1 MPAAPHHPTDPPSS
15 KHPPASVGGSAQFP
29 LASADDLADLRLVA
43 AVRAGEPRAWHELL
57 SKYQD
62 RLYGVCLRVIGD
74 SPRSRQTAAD
84 LTQDALVKII
94 QGLSTY
100 DGSAKLSTWMIRV
113 TMNVCLSH
121 LRSQKL
127 RRHGSLDAPHP
138 TSTSS
143 GGAKG
148 GFSGSQK
155 GGGGATLAEM
165 LADREPGTVERV
177 SQEQTRA
184 MVTAA
189 LASIDPEQRA
199 LLVLRDAKGL
209 DYHQIAQALDVPVGT
224 IKSRIFRARLALR
237 EACEQ
242 LSNPSPP
249 RPSISKPPSP

>member
-1 MPAAPHHPTDPPSS
+1 MPAAPHQPTDPPT
-15 KHPPASVGGSAQFP
+15 PARPAPVPAA
-29 LASADDLADLRLVA
+29 LATADDLHDLRLVA
-43 AVRAGEPRAWHELL
+43 AIRAGEPRAWHELL
-57 SKYQD
+57 TRYQD

-74 SPRSRQTAAD
+74 SPKSRQTATD

-94 QGLSTY
+94 QGLSTF

-127 RRHGSLDAPHP
+127 RRHGSLDAPAGG
-138 TSTSS
+138 SS
-143 GGAKG
+143 GRGLG
-148 GFSGSQK
+148 GGPDSGS
-155 GGGGATLAEM
+155 GSGGGATLGDL
-165 LADREPGTVERV
+165 LAHREPNPAERV
-177 SQEQTRA
+177 SHEQTRM

-189 LASIDPEQRA
+189 LATIDPEQRA

-209 DYHQIAQALDVPVGT
+209 DYQQIAQVLDVPVGT

-242 LSNPSPP
+242 LSKAKP
-249 RPSISKPPSP
+249 RT

>member
-1 MPAAPHHPTDPPSS
+1 MPAAPHQPTDPPSTS
-15 KHPPASVGGSAQFP
+15 PPLGPVATAE
-29 LASADDLADLRLVA
+29 DLADLRLVTA
-43 AVRAGEPRAWHELL
+43 IHAGDPRAWHDLL

-74 SPRSRQTAAD
+74 SPRARQTAAD

-94 QGLSTY
+94 QGLGTY

-121 LRSQKL
+121 LRAQKL
-127 RRHGSLDAPHP
+127 RRHSSLDTPAGGRGR
-138 TSTSS
+138 S
-143 GGAKG
+143 GGSSVAAATG
-148 GFSGSQK
+148 GSGPEKWGPSL
-155 GGGGATLAEM
+155 GDLLAH
-165 LADREPGTVERV
+165 REPNPVERV
-177 SQEQTRA
+177 SHEQTRQ

-189 LASIDPEQRA
+189 LATIEPEQRA

-209 DYHQIAQALDVPVGT
+209 DYHQIAQVLDVPVGT

-242 LSNPSPP
+242 LSK
-249 RPSISKPPSP
+249 RRT

>member
-1 MPAAPHHPTDPPSS
+1 MPAAPNQPVDPPRPIDPSR
-15 KHPPASVGGSAQFP
+15 PIDASGT
-29 LASADDLADLRLVA
+29 LATPDDLADLRLVA
-43 AVRAGEPRAWHELL
+43 AIRAGEPRAWHDLL

-74 SPRSRQTAAD
+74 SPKSRQTAAD

-94 QGLSTY
+94 QGLGSY

-121 LRSQKL
+121 LRAQKL
-127 RRHGSLDAPHP
+127 RRHASLDSPAGG
-138 TSTSS
+138 SS
-143 GGAKG
+143 GQ
-148 GFSGSQK
+148 GS
-155 GGGGATLAEM
+155 GGGGGGSGSGSEKGRSGATLGDL
-165 LADREPGTVERV
+165 LAHREPNALERV
-177 SQEQTRA
+177 SQEQTRT

-189 LASIDPEQRA
+189 LATIDPEQRA

-209 DYHQIAQALDVPVGT
+209 DYHQIAQVLDVPVGT

-242 LSNPSPP
+242 LSQPK
-249 RPSISKPPSP
+249 RRT